1 MEEPESEKPPHPSV
15 PNHPVRTPR
24 PWRPIVQSVL
34 GRVGK
39 DARVKRPNLSKT
51 AVLVVDGR
59 ALQSFIRGVLPV
71 VLCRALQGPA
81 VIHGALQGPT
91 VIHGALQGP
100 AVLYR
105 PHPLSVE
112 ESRYQYGPYIIDDA
126 LLGYIKD

>member
-81 VIHGALQGPT
+81 V
-91 VIHGALQGP
+91 
-100 AVLYR
+100 LYR

-112 ESRYQYGPYIIDDA
+112 ESRYQYGPDIIDDA
-126 LLGYIKD
+126 LLSYIKD